1 MLQCIGR
8 GLATGLGPATDDG
21 VWGMSLRA
29 QVAGRLIQMG
39 AGRMVRP
46 PAALRFP
53 ELTMAATTTHRV
65 ATEAGEVAC
74 TAYRPTT
81 APADGPAG
89 VYVNFHGGGYVVR
102 YPEQDDALCRYL
114 AHHSGCVVLNVDY
127 DVAPQRPFPVA
138 PLQAHGVGAWAAT
151 AGAEFGWDGGRLAVG
166 GQSAGGG
173 LAAAAC
179 RLGRDRGTFTPRLQV
194 LLYPPTDLT
203 IPPDRKHALAAKP
216 VITPGISAIFNEA
229 YVPDPATRSDP
240 LVSPAA
246 ASDLAGLPPALII
259 TAELDTLREEGDRFA
274 TALAA
279 AGVPVVHKVFPGVDH
294 AFTHQE
300 PAAVAIEAYA
310 LVADQIA
317 GCLA

>member
-1 MLQCIGR
+1 
-8 GLATGLGPATDDG
+8 
-21 VWGMSLRA
+21 MSVRA

-39 AGRMVRP
+39 ARRMVRP
-46 PAALRFP
+46 PSALRFP
-53 ELTMAATTTHRV
+53 ELTMAATATHKV
-65 ATEAGEVAC
+65 ATEAGEVVC
-74 TAYRPTT
+74 TAYHPTT
-81 APADGPAG
+81 APVDRPAG
-89 VYVNFHGGGYVVR
+89 VYVNFHGGGYVIR

-138 PLQAHGVGAWAAT
+138 PLQAHGVGAWAAN
-151 AGAEFGWDGGRLAVG
+151 AGAEFGWDGRRLAVG
-166 GQSAGGG
+166 GQSAGGA

-179 RLGRDRGTFTPRLQV
+179 RIARDRGTFIPRLQV
-194 LLYPPTDLT
+194 LLYPPADLT
-203 IPPDRKHALAAKP
+203 IPPDRKHAMAAKP

-229 YVPDPATRSDP
+229 YVPDHATRSDP

-246 ASDLAGLPPALII
+246 ASDLAGLAPAVII
-259 TAELDTLREEGDRFA
+259 TAELDALREEGDRFA

-300 PAAVAIEAYA
+300 PAAVAIEAYI
-310 LVADQIA
+310 LVADRIA
-317 GCLA
+317 VALA